1 MRHRVLLLVAGAYLV
16 VTNLVWIA
24 YDTRPPFWDMAGHQS
39 AALRIY
45 EAFRTTSLLEALQ
58 SIAIGLTGYYPPL
71 YQSIVALFY
80 AVFGPTADAALWA
93 NLPAILL
100 LLIATYGIGKTVLSA
115 AGAVGAAVLVNFY
128 PLMLW
133 LSREAMMDYW
143 LTSMVALAMWLL
155 VARGLGNRNWS
166 LVFGV
171 VCGLGMLTKWTFAFF
186 IALPFL
192 WFARKN
198 LRNAVA
204 SACAG
209 AIVAGYWYL
218 PQLALMSEFLGINT
232 ADGVGEGDPNRF
244 SFQAI
249 TFYVRALEG
258 YQVFLPLFVAFLA
271 GAFLLSRRFDPQW
284 TPIVF
289 WILSG
294 WFGLM
299 LFQNKDPRYSVPL
312 LPAVALITAKVFEK
326 KQALLAVLLPFLVFQ
341 HYLVSFGIGVLPQTV
356 VLMEGVRGP
365 LTYDWNVYTQSYFG
379 LWGRPVRENW
389 QIDQVLATV
398 ASRDGS
404 HVRLGI
410 VPDIA
415 RFDTRAFE
423 FNIALGRQD
432 ISVNRLWAFD
442 EAAISDN
449 DFILVSEGN
458 YGAPGSFL
466 FSPDRQLIVEYMLGD
481 PESFRPIRSFV
492 LPTGEMIQLYQVGT

>member
-1 MRHRVLLLVAGAYLV
+1 MFVSGAYLIA
-16 VTNLVWIA
+16 TNLVWIA

-45 EAFRTTSLLEALQ
+45 EAFRTTSLLEALR
-58 SIAIGLTGYYPPL
+58 SVAIGLTGYYPPL
-71 YQSIVALFY
+71 YQTIVALFY
-80 AVFGPTADAALWA
+80 AVFGRTADAALWA
-93 NLPAILL
+93 NVPAIVLL
-100 LLIATYGIGKTVLSA
+100 LVATYGIGKTVMSP
-115 AGAVGAAVLVNFY
+115 AGAAGAAVLVNFY

-133 LSREAMMDYW
+133 LSRETMMGYW

-155 VARGLGNRNWS
+155 VARGLGSRNWS
-166 LVFGV
+166 MAFGV
-171 VCGLGMLTKWTFAFF
+171 VCGLGMLTKWTFALF
-186 IALPFL
+186 IVLPFL
-192 WFARKN
+192 WFAR
-198 LRNAVA
+198 RNIRHAAV
-204 SACAG
+204 SAFAA
-209 AIVAGYWYL
+209 AIVAGYWYV
-218 PQLALMSEFLGINT
+218 PQLTLMSEFLGINT

-249 TFYVRALEG
+249 AFYVRALEG
-258 YQVFLPLFVAFLA
+258 YQLFLPLFVAFLA
-271 GAFLLSRRFDPQW
+271 GAFLLSRRFDPRW

-326 KQALLAVLLPFLVFQ
+326 KQVLLAALLPFLIFQ
-341 HYLVSFGIGVLPQTV
+341 HYLVSFGIGPLPQTV
-356 VLMEGVRGP
+356 VLMEGVAGP

-379 LWGRPVRENW
+379 LWGRPANENW
-389 QIDQVLATV
+389 HIDEVLGTV

-404 HVRLGI
+404 PVRLGI

-423 FNIALGRQD
+423 FHVALRRQD
-432 ISVNRLWAFD
+432 VSVNPLWAFN
-442 EAAISDN
+442 EEAISDN

-466 FSPDRQLIVEYMLGD
+466 FSPDRQLIVEYMLGHPD
-481 PESFRPIRSFV
+481 SFRAIDTFE
-492 LPTGEMIQLYQVGT
+492 LPTGEMIQLYQVGA